1 MDISTLSTS
10 ALSNDGAELE
20 IRHPQTGQS
29 TGIVIVLRGRDSK
42 VYRKLTN
49 EFRAKA
55 MREKINDPVEAA
67 ETKAIDSRVACT
79 VTWRGMEKDGKEWE
93 FSAER
98 ARELYTDEGYAW
110 LVDQIDT
117 FIQDRANF
125 LPKA

>member
-10 ALSNDGAELE
+10 ALSNDGAELK
-20 IRHPQTGQS
+20 IRHPKTGKD
-29 TGIVIVLRGRDSK
+29 TGIVFVLRGRDAK

-55 MREKINDPVEAA
+55 MREKLDDPVEAA
-67 ETKAIDSRVACT
+67 ELKAVDSRVACT
-79 VTWRGMEKDGKEWE
+79 VTWKGMEKDGKEWE

-98 ARELYTDEGYAW
+98 ARELYTDEGYSW
-110 LVDQIDT
+110 LVDQVDS

>member
-1 MDISTLSTS
+1 MDISTLSTA

-20 IRHPQTGQS
+20 IRHPQTGKP

-42 VYRKLTN
+42 VYRQLTN

-55 MREKINDPVEAA
+55 MREKIDDPINAA
-67 ETKAIDSRVACT
+67 ESKAVESRVACT
-79 VTWRGMEKDGKEWE
+79 VTWRGMVKDGKEWT
-93 FSAER
+93 FSADR
-98 ARELYTDEGYAW
+98 ARELYTDEGYGW
-110 LVDQIDT
+110 LVDQIDQ